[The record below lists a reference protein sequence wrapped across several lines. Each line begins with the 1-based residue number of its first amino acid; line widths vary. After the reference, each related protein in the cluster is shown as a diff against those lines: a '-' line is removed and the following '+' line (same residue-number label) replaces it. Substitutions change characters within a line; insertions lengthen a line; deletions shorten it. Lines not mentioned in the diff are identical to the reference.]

1 MKALR
6 PLGCGHHH
14 GCGRH
19 DPRGRVRLMGR
30 AARPPASGVDGEIAW
45 LEHRQ
50 RDIEQELAHVVERL
64 RRLRG
69 PADGPQ
75 TPA

>member
-1 MKALR
+1 MERTA
-6 PLGCGHHH
+6 C
-14 GCGRH
+14 
-19 DPRGRVRLMGR
+19 PR
-30 AARPPASGVDGEIAW
+30 ASGLNDEIAW

-50 RDIEQELAHVVERL
+50 RDIEQELADVVERL

-69 PADGPQ
+69 PVDGPQ

>member
-1 MKALR
+1 MKAL
-6 PLGCGHHH
+6 PPFGHGHHH
-14 GCGRH
+14 RCGRH
-19 DPRGRVRLMGR
+19 DPRGRVRLMER
-30 AARPPASGVDGEIAW
+30 TACPRASGLNDEIAW

-50 RDIEQELAHVVERL
+50 RDIEQELADVVERL